1 MSFVYILAAIL
12 IFGVL
17 IAVHELGHFLA
28 AKLCGVQVNEFSIG
42 MGPAVWHRKKGET
55 AYSFRILPIGGY
67 CAMEGE
73 DGDTG
78 NARAFTRQGFWKK
91 FVILAAGAFMNFLTG
106 LLIVAILFSSAGTF
120 FVDGITGLAPEVSRT
135 GENGLQAGDQIY
147 KINGWRTYFSGD
159 AQMFQNMPPGRP
171 APTSRGSLIRASACM
186 WDGCLSRPPYPT
198 ASVTPGIR
206 PWTSCSL
213 CGSVWA
219 SLLPAGPDSMTSAGR
234 WAL

>member
-91 FVILAAGAFMNFLTG
+91 FVIRRCFHEFPDGTADRGDPVQQRRDLLCGRDHRPCPGGIPDRGKRFTG
-106 LLIVAILFSSAGTF
+106 
-120 FVDGITGLAPEVSRT
+120 
-135 GENGLQAGDQIY
+135 
-147 KINGWRTYFSGD
+147 
-159 AQMFQNMPPGRP
+159 
-171 APTSRGSLIRASACM
+171 RGSDL
-186 WDGCLSRPPYPT
+186 
-198 ASVTPGIR
+198 
-206 PWTSCSL
+206 
-213 CGSVWA
+213 
-219 SLLPAGPDSMTSAGR
+219 
-234 WAL
+234 